1 MLPIEAPYWGDH
13 PQNFKPL
20 QADEDLREVD
30 DEATSLSL
38 HNKKQT
44 KNLGVKQFAKNI
56 LLSLGV

>member
-1 MLPIEAPYWGDH
+1 MLPIEAIILKILSRCKRTKTWG
-13 PQNFKPL
+13 
-20 QADEDLREVD
+20 LREVD

-44 KNLGVKQFAKNI
+44 KNLDVKQFAKNI